1 MRVRLKMI
9 KVKDLSYQY
18 SDNSKLTLKNI
29 NFQINEGDIFG
40 FLGPSGAGKSTTQ
53 KILFGLLKGHS
64 GSVSI
69 MGKEISEW
77 DSSIYEK
84 IGVSFELP
92 NHYTNLTAKE
102 NLDYFSSLYSA
113 KCNNTMDVLRWVGL
127 EEDAD
132 KKIKNFS
139 KGMKIRLN
147 VARSIIHKPKILFLD
162 EPTSGLDPVNARMIK
177 DLILKLRDEGATIFI
192 TTHNMSVADELC
204 DYVGFITDGEIKIID
219 SPADLKKSFG
229 RRDITVSFKEG
240 KVITEKEFP
249 IDGLGV
255 NKAFL
260 DLLNSG
266 KRIEGIHS
274 QETTLEDIFIRVTG
288 EELV

>member
-1 MRVRLKMI
+1 MI
-9 KVKDLSYQY
+9 KVNDLSYKY
-18 SDNSKLTLKNI
+18 STNSKLTLKGI
-29 NFQINEGDIFG
+29 SFKIDKGEIFG

-53 KILFGLLKGHS
+53 KILFGLLKNYL
-64 GSVSI
+64 GSVSL

-77 DSSIYEK
+77 DSTIYEK

-92 NHYTNLTAKE
+92 NHYMNLTAKE
-102 NLDYFSSLYSA
+102 NLDYFSSLYSVE
-113 KCNNTMDVLRWVGL
+113 CNNTLDVLSWVGL
-127 EEDAD
+127 MEDGD

-147 VARSIIHKPKILFLD
+147 VARSILHKPKILFLD

-177 DLILKLRDEGATIFI
+177 DLILRLRDEGATIFV

-204 DYVGFITDGEIKIID
+204 NQVAFITDGEVRLID
-219 SPADLKKSFG
+219 SPEALKKSYG
-229 RRDITVSFKEG
+229 KRNITVSFKKG
-240 KVITEKEFP
+240 KEIMKKEFP
-249 IDGLGV
+249 IEGLGI
-255 NKAFL
+255 NKVFI

-266 KRIEGIHS
+266 NEIESIHS